1 MRYALLSAFIFR
13 SSICLSQLADDEI
26 HDLKARRVDN
36 DTSYVYW
43 LPYESGKRF
52 LLVQASNS
60 KLSHKNELSADF
72 KMKTGMLICAA
83 REGVVIDL
91 RYDSDSGGL
100 KEENL
105 GDGNYIVIQHND
117 GSVANYWHLRKDGV
131 LVKLGDNIRKGQAI
145 ARSGNTGY
153 SAFPHL
159 HFQVVDKDG
168 KQILT
173 RFYTKNGVR
182 YLRPG
187 KWYRAAHN

>member
-1 MRYALLSAFIFR
+1 MKYSLFSVFIFH

-26 HDLKARRVDN
+26 HDLKMGRVDN
-36 DTSYVYW
+36 DTTYVYW
-43 LPYESGKRF
+43 LPYESGNRF

-60 KLSHKNELSADF
+60 KFSHKNELSADF
-72 KMKTGMLICAA
+72 KMKPGTLICAA

-91 RYDSDSGGL
+91 RDDSDSGGL

-105 GDGNYIVIQHND
+105 GDGNYVVIQHSD
-117 GSVANYWHLRKDGV
+117 GSIASYWHLQKDGA
-131 LVKLGDNIRKGQAI
+131 LVKLGDNVKKGQAI

-173 RFYTKNGVR
+173 RFYTKKGAR

-187 KWYRAAHN
+187 KWYRAVHN